1 MSVKR
6 LVAIGFIFVIATAAW
21 FALGAS
27 VVVRT
32 QSVDTVVGAAV
43 AGLWGTEQTQ
53 EAPIF
58 RATDASGPAGVDLAS
73 SDVAAKF
80 RLDQRRK
87 GLLWYATY
95 VVDFSGA
102 YSVANPATST
112 VQGTMDFAFPDPS
125 GLYDGFTVRVGDR
138 EVPVTYRNGSA
149 TAQFELPPRSTVPV
163 AVSYRTNGLNRWTY
177 APSPKGVAVLRDFTL
192 AMKTDFSKVDY
203 PDNGVSPT
211 RRDRSDDGWMLV
223 WHYDRVV
230 SGRPIGLVMPRPLNP
245 GPIVSRITFF
255 APVSLLFFFAALVIL
270 TATGGTKLHPMHYL
284 FLAAAFF
291 AFDLLLAYLAD
302 LININVAFAIAAL
315 VSVLLVVGYLRVV
328 IGWNRVLVEIAVS
341 QFVFLVL
348 FSYSFFLKGL
358 TGLAITIGSVVTL
371 AFFMWKTAGVD
382 WNAVFERSARPTGE
396 PPGAYP
402 APASAPATARYPPD

>member
-6 LVAIGFIFVIATAAW
+6 LVAIGFIFVVATAAW

-32 QSVDTVVGAAV
+32 RSADTVLGAAV
-43 AGLWGTEQTQ
+43 AGLWGTEQIQ
-53 EAPIF
+53 QAPTF
-58 RATDASGPAGVDLAS
+58 RAADASGPVGIDVVS
-73 SDVAAKF
+73 SDVASRF

-102 YSVANPATST
+102 YSVANPTTST
-112 VQGTMDFAFPDPS
+112 VRGTMGFAFPDAS
-125 GLYDGFTVRVGDR
+125 GLYDAFRVRVGGR
-138 EVPVTYRNGSA
+138 EVPVTYRDGSA
-149 TAQFELPPRSTVPV
+149 TAEFPLPPRSTVPV
-163 AVSYRTNGLNRWTY
+163 AVTYRTNGLNRWTY
-177 APSPKGVAVLRDFTL
+177 VPSPKGVTVLRDFTM
-192 AMKTDFSKVDY
+192 AMRTDFSKVDY
-203 PDNGVSPT
+203 PDDGVSPT
-211 RRDRSDDGWMLV
+211 RRERQEDGWTLV

-230 SGRPIGLVMPRPLNP
+230 SGRPIGIIMPRPLNP

-270 TATGGTKLHPMHYL
+270 TATGGAKLHPMHYL

-291 AFDLLLAYLAD
+291 AFDLLLGYLAD
-302 LININVAFAIAAL
+302 QIDINAAFAIAAL
-315 VSVLLVVGYLRVV
+315 ASVLLVVGYLRVV

-358 TGLAITIGSVVTL
+358 TGLAITIGSVLTL

-382 WNAVFERSARPTGE
+382 WNAVFKKPSRPE
-396 PPGAYP
+396 AAYP
-402 APASAPATARYPPD
+402 EYQPVPATASPITGNTSE